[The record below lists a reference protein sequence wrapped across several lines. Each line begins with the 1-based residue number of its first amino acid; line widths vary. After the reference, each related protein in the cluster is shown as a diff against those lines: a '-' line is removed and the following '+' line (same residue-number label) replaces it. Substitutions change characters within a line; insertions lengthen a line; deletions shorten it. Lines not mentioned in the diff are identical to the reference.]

1 MAVSKSAQEQ
11 DIIDALEKAAPAHAI
26 DIVDVS
32 VEGAKTAPIVC
43 IRIDH
48 ADEDAEPIT
57 LDEVTAQGGWINEVV
72 DELDPFPGA
81 YTLEISSPG
90 MSRPLRRPHDF
101 ERFAG
106 ETVRSSWTGLKA
118 ESAGRA
124 SSRASRMA
132 QSRSIPTKGSSA
144 SRSMRSPS
152 ARSSPISILL
162 ERSVAARTR
171 PPRRN
176 EIWHLK

>member
-72 DELDPFPGA
+72 DELDPFPGGLYA
-81 YTLEISSPG
+81 RDLI
-90 MSRPLRRPHDF
+90 
-101 ERFAG
+101 AG
-106 ETVRSSWTGLKA
+106 HVEA
-118 ESAGRA
+118 AQASA
-124 SSRASRMA
+124 
-132 QSRSIPTKGSSA
+132 
-144 SRSMRSPS
+144 
-152 ARSSPISILL
+152 
-162 ERSVAARTR
+162 
-171 PPRRN
+171 
-176 EIWHLK
+176 

>member
-57 LDEVTAQGGWINEVV
+57 LDEVTAQGGWINEAV

-106 ETVRSSWTGLKA
+106 ETVQIKLDRAEGRKRWTGVLKGFEDGA
-118 ESAGRA
+118 ATIDTDEGEQRFPLDEIAKCTIKPDFDTAGKKRGG
-124 SSRASRMA
+124 
-132 QSRSIPTKGSSA
+132 K
-144 SRSMRSPS
+144 
-152 ARSSPISILL
+152 
-162 ERSVAARTR
+162 
-171 PPRRN
+171 N
-176 EIWHLK
+176 